1 MAKKTLN
8 EISRLDDPALT
19 AVFDY
24 LKDYDHETV
33 ILCYA
38 ECQRRGLPLSDK
50 QQGRL
55 NEYAKDNGFEDIEH
69 WSKEF
74 LEKHKLENFQELFSE
89 RASEARQN
97 IVREQASQKGN
108 MNRYPAL
115 NTLIGINKFFALV
128 IGLLAAAIFLIEIL
142 KGSLDIV
149 SGALILVIG
158 TLLVLGLLAWSELIK
173 VLIDIEYNTRQASG
187 KK

>member
-1 MAKKTLN
+1 MAKRTLN

-19 AVFDY
+19 SIFDY
-24 LKDYDHETV
+24 LSDYDHETV

-38 ECQRRGLPLSDK
+38 ESQRRRLQLSDK
-50 QQGRL
+50 QQSRL
-55 NEYAKDNGFEDIEH
+55 NEYAKDNGFDDIKH

-74 LEKHKLENFQELFSE
+74 LEKHKLENFQELFE
-89 RASEARQN
+89 DHATEARQN
-97 IVREQASQKGN
+97 IAREQASQKGVV
-108 MNRYPAL
+108 NRYPAL
-115 NTLIGINKFFALV
+115 NTLIGVNKFFALV
-128 IGLLAAAIFLIEIL
+128 IGTLAASLFLIEIL

-149 SGALILVIG
+149 FGALVLVIG
-158 TLLVLGLLAWSELIK
+158 TLLVLGLLVWSELIK